1 VRDGCLSSTVAL
13 TRVTSARRGQLES
26 YLLAWPCPGGRVRE
40 RKRRSRAPLD
50 PLYRT
55 VPTPPCPRYPSYHPH
70 LHPSPSC
77 PT

>member
-40 RKRRSRAPLD
+40 RKRRSRAPL
-50 PLYRT
+50 
-55 VPTPPCPRYPSYHPH
+55 
-70 LHPSPSC
+70 
-77 PT
+77 